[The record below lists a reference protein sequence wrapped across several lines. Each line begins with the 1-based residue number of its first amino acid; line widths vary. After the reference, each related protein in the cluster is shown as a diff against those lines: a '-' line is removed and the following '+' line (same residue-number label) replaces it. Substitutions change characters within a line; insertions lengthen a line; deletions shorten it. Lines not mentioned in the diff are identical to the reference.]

1 MTLELFPFGDIGER
15 TTLGRNAFL
24 LHGFAL
30 PYSDRLLPAIDHI
43 QTQAPFQHLVTPG
56 GHVMS
61 VALSNCGK
69 LGWTTNEQGY
79 CYTEVNPHTQRPWP
93 AMPAVFRELA
103 AAAASAAGFDGF
115 APDACLVNRYLPGSR
130 LTLHQDKNE
139 RDLSAPIVSV
149 SLGMS
154 AVFLFGG
161 FERSDKTVRVPLK
174 HGDVVVW
181 GGEDRMRYHGVM
193 PVPDAPHPLLGSQRI
208 NFTFRKVI

>member
-1 MTLELFPFGDIGER
+1 MTLELFPFGGAGER
-15 TTLGRNAFL
+15 TSLGRNAFL

-30 PYSDRLLPAIDHI
+30 PYVARLLPAIEQI
-43 QTQAPFQHLVTPG
+43 QAEAPFHHLVTPG

-79 CYTEVNPHTQRPWP
+79 CYTGINPQTGRPWP
-93 AMPAVFRELA
+93 AMPGVFRELA
-103 AAAASAAGFDGF
+103 ENAAAAADFAGF

-130 LTLHQDKNE
+130 LALHQDKNE

-149 SLGMS
+149 SLGMP

-161 FERSDKTVRVPLK
+161 FARSDRTTRVPLK

-193 PVPDAPHPLLGSQRI
+193 PIHDAPHPELGRQRI
-208 NFTFRKVI
+208 NFTFRKVL